1 MKENKLVEM
10 WNRIEILGSN
20 VQQIIQELQNL
31 KDLSIGT
38 MQLVKNFPDYEDA
51 VNKLKEELKKQ
62 TEKAKKEKEN
72 VEQQLD
78 KG

>member
-10 WNRIEILGSN
+10 WNRIEVLGSN
-20 VQQIIQELQNL
+20 VQQIIQELHNL

-38 MQLVKNFPDYEDA
+38 MQLVKNFSEYDKA
-51 VNKLKEELKKQ
+51 VEKLKQDLKNQ
-62 TEKAKKEKEN
+62 TDKAKKEKGN

>member
-1 MKENKLVEM
+1 MKESKLVEM
-10 WNRIEILGSN
+10 WKRIEILGSN
-20 VQQIIQELQNL
+20 VQQIIQELHNL

-38 MQLVKNFPDYEDA
+38 MQLFKKFPDYDNA
-51 VNKLKEELKKQ
+51 VEKLKEELKKQ

>member
-38 MQLVKNFPDYEDA
+38 MQLVKKFPDYDNA
-51 VNKLKEELKKQ
+51 VEKLKEELKKQ

-78 KG
+78 KR

>member
-1 MKENKLVEM
+1 MKESKLVEM
-10 WNRIEILGSN
+10 WKRIEILGSN
-20 VQQIIQELQNL
+20 VQQIIQELHNL

-38 MQLVKNFPDYEDA
+38 MQLVKKFPDYDNA
-51 VNKLKEELKKQ
+51 VEKLKEELKKQ

-78 KG
+78 KR

>member
-1 MKENKLVEM
+1 MKESKIVEM
-10 WNRIEILGSN
+10 WKRIEILGSN
-20 VQQIIQELQNL
+20 VQQIIQELHNL

-38 MQLVKNFPDYEDA
+38 MQLVKKFPDYDNA
-51 VNKLKEELKKQ
+51 VKKLKEDLKKQ

-78 KG
+78 KR

>member
-38 MQLVKNFPDYEDA
+38 MQLVKKFADYDNA
-51 VNKLKEELKKQ
+51 VEKLKEELKKQ

>member
-38 MQLVKNFPDYEDA
+38 MQLVKKFADYDNA
-51 VNKLKEELKKQ
+51 VEKLKEELKKQ

-78 KG
+78 KR

>member
-1 MKENKLVEM
+1 MKESKLVEM
-10 WNRIEILGSN
+10 WKRIEILGSN
-20 VQQIIQELQNL
+20 VQQIIQELHNL

-38 MQLVKNFPDYEDA
+38 MQLVKKFPDYDNA
-51 VNKLKEELKKQ
+51 VEKLKEELKKQ

>member
-1 MKENKLVEM
+1 MKESKLVEM
-10 WNRIEILGSN
+10 WKRIEILGSN

-38 MQLVKNFPDYEDA
+38 MQLVKNFPDYENA

-62 TEKAKKEKEN
+62 TEKAKKEKKN

>member
-38 MQLVKNFPDYEDA
+38 MQLVKNFPDYDNA

>member
-1 MKENKLVEM
+1 MKESKLVEM
-10 WNRIEILGSN
+10 WKRIEILGSN
-20 VQQIIQELQNL
+20 VQQIIQELHNL

-38 MQLVKNFPDYEDA
+38 MQLVKKFPDYDNA
-51 VNKLKEELKKQ
+51 VKKLKEDLKKQ

-78 KG
+78 KR

>member
-38 MQLVKNFPDYEDA
+38 MQLVKKFADYDNA
-51 VNKLKEELKKQ
+51 VKKLKEDLKKQ

-72 VEQQLD
+72 VEQQLE
-78 KG
+78 KR

>member
-20 VQQIIQELQNL
+20 VQQIIQELHNL

-38 MQLVKNFPDYEDA
+38 MQLVKKFPDYDNA
-51 VNKLKEELKKQ
+51 VKKLKEDLKKQ

-78 KG
+78 KR

>member
-10 WNRIEILGSN
+10 WNRIETLGKL
-20 VQQIIQELQNL
+20 VQQMVHELNNL

-38 MQLVKNFPDYEDA
+38 MSLVKKLPDYDKA
-51 VNKLKEELKKQ
+51 LKELTKEF
-62 TEKAKKEKEN
+62 KEKEKEKEKN

>member
-1 MKENKLVEM
+1 MKESKLVEM
-10 WNRIEILGSN
+10 WKRIEILGSN
-20 VQQIIQELQNL
+20 VQQIIQELHNL

-38 MQLVKNFPDYEDA
+38 MQLVKKFTDYDNA
-51 VNKLKEELKKQ
+51 VEKLKEELKKQ

>member
-51 VNKLKEELKKQ
+51 VNKLKKDLKEQ
-62 TEKAKKEKEN
+62 TKKVNKEKKNE
-72 VEQQLD
+72 EQQLD

>member
-38 MQLVKNFPDYEDA
+38 MQLVKNFPDYENA

>member
-38 MQLVKNFPDYEDA
+38 MQLVKKFPDYDNA
-51 VNKLKEELKKQ
+51 VEKLKEELKKQ

>member
-20 VQQIIQELQNL
+20 VQQIIQELHNL

-38 MQLVKNFPDYEDA
+38 MQLVKKFPDYDNA
-51 VNKLKEELKKQ
+51 VEKLKEELKKQ